1 MAGPSA
7 ISQNPQWTSRFAFL
21 MAAIGS
27 AVGLG
32 NLWRFPFQ
40 TGQNGG
46 SAFVFIYLLSVII
59 VAYPILVGEISIGRH
74 KGLSA
79 VGSTSQLAK
88 DAGRSSGWGLV
99 GLVGVAA
106 AYLILAT
113 YSVVA
118 GQVMAYSIMSF
129 MGEFAA
135 PAAGAAASS
144 PPSLYAGAGHAI
156 LWHTLFMAA
165 TIWIVSR
172 GLSGGIE
179 RVVTILMP
187 MFFVMLAGVSIYSL
201 ASGASGDAIAYLFTP
216 RFSELTPVVVLAA
229 LGQAFFSIGVG
240 MSLMITYGSF
250 LDKKENIA
258 SSGGIVAG
266 ADTLV
271 AIIAGLMIFPIVFA
285 NGLDPAAG
293 MSLIFSALPN
303 VFASMPAGSI
313 IGGVF
318 FLLAFVAALTSSI
331 AMLLAASLVGEEQL
345 KLGKVTSAVAFGGVA
360 WVIGAFTIIK
370 PAAGPA
376 LDFVS
381 GSVILP
387 LGALLV
393 AVFAG
398 WIVPRTV
405 MRGELQNASDGVFG
419 FWRIMVRYVAPIIV
433 FVTLLLGLD
442 AKFGFGLNAFI
453 AASGAS

>member
-1 MAGPSA
+1 MASPPTST
-7 ISQNPQWTSRFAFL
+7 SNPQWSSRFAFL

-46 SAFVFIYLLSVII
+46 SAFVFVYLLAVIV
-59 VAYPILVGEISIGRH
+59 VAYPILVGEIAIGRH

-79 VGSTSQLAK
+79 VGSTSRLAT
-88 DAGRSSGWGLV
+88 DAGKTSGWGIV
-99 GLVGVAA
+99 GLVGVIA

-118 GQVMAYSIMSF
+118 GQVMAYSLMSF
-129 MGEFAA
+129 MGEFANQS
-135 PAAGAAASS
+135 AAVKAA
-144 PPSLYAGAGHAI
+144 PSLYAGSTHAI
-156 LWHTLFMAA
+156 LWHTLFMSA

-172 GLSGGIE
+172 GLTGGIE

-187 MFFVMLAGVSIYSL
+187 MFFVMLTGVSIYAL
-201 ASGASGDAIAYLFTP
+201 TTGASGQTLTYLFAP

-271 AIIAGLMIFPIVFA
+271 AIVAGLMIFPIVFA

-293 MSLIFSALPN
+293 MGLIFNALPT
-303 VFASMPAGSI
+303 VFAGMPAGSI
-313 IGGVF
+313 IGGLF

-345 KLGKVTSAVAFGGVA
+345 KLGKVTSAVVFGVVA
-360 WVIGAFTIIK
+360 WAIGAFTIIK
-370 PAAGPA
+370 PTAGPA

-398 WIVPRTV
+398 WIVPRV
-405 MRGELQNASDGVFG
+405 IMRGELQNAGDGVFR
-419 FWRIMVRYVAPIIV
+419 FWRMMVRYVAPIIV

-442 AKFGFGLNAFI
+442 AKFGFGLNAFV
-453 AASGAS
+453 ATLGAQ

>member
-1 MAGPSA
+1 MAGPQA
-7 ISQNPQWTSRFAFL
+7 GNGNPQWSSRFAFL

-27 AVGLG
+27 SVGLG

-46 SAFVFIYLLSVII
+46 SAFVFVYLLSVVV

-79 VGSTSQLAK
+79 VGSTSQLAV
-88 DAGRSSGWGLV
+88 DAGKTSGWGIV
-99 GLVGVAA
+99 GLIGVIA

-118 GQVMAYSIMSF
+118 GQVMAYSMMSF
-129 MGEFAA
+129 MGEFANQST
-135 PAAGAAASS
+135 GAATSS
-144 PPSLYAGAGHAI
+144 PSLYAGPTHAI
-156 LWHTLFMAA
+156 LWHTLFMGA

-172 GLSGGIE
+172 GLTSGIE

-187 MFFVMLAGVSIYSL
+187 MFFIMLTGVSIYAL
-201 ASGASGDAIAYLFTP
+201 TTGASGQAVTYLFAP

-240 MSLMITYGSF
+240 ASLMITYGSF
-250 LDKKENIA
+250 LNKKENIA
-258 SSGGIVAG
+258 SSAGIVAG
-266 ADTLV
+266 TDTLV
-271 AIIAGLMIFPIVFA
+271 AIVAGLMIFPIVFA
-285 NGLDPAAG
+285 NSLDPAAG
-293 MSLIFSALPN
+293 MGLIFSALPR

-313 IGGVF
+313 IGGLF

-345 KLGKVTSAVAFGGVA
+345 KLGKVTSAFAFGAVA

-370 PAAGPA
+370 PTAGPA

-398 WIVPRTV
+398 WIVPRAI
-405 MRGELQNASDGVFG
+405 MRGELQNAGDSVFR
-419 FWRIMVRYVAPIIV
+419 FWRFMVRYVAPVIV

-453 AASGAS
+453 ATLGAQ

>member
-1 MAGPSA
+1 MASPNASA
-7 ISQNPQWTSRFAFL
+7 STPQWSSRFAFL

-46 SAFVFIYLLSVII
+46 SAFVFVYLLAVIV
-59 VAYPILVGEISIGRH
+59 VAYPILVGEIAIGRH

-79 VGSTSQLAK
+79 VGSTSRLAT
-88 DAGRSSGWGLV
+88 DAGKTSSWGIV
-99 GLVGVAA
+99 GLIGVIA

-118 GQVMAYSIMSF
+118 GQVMAYSVMSF
-129 MGEFAA
+129 MGEFANQSA
-135 PAAGAAASS
+135 DAAATA
-144 PPSLYAGAGHAI
+144 PSLYAGTTHAI
-156 LWHTLFMAA
+156 LWHTLFMSA
-165 TIWIVSR
+165 TILIVSR

-187 MFFVMLAGVSIYSL
+187 MFFIMLTGVSIYAL
-201 ASGASGDAIAYLFTP
+201 TTGASGQALTYLFAP

-258 SSGGIVAG
+258 SASGIVAG

-271 AIIAGLMIFPIVFA
+271 AIVAGLMIFPIVFA

-293 MSLIFSALPN
+293 MGLIFNALPT

-313 IGGVF
+313 IGGLF

-345 KLGKVTSAVAFGGVA
+345 KLGKVTSAVAFGVVA
-360 WVIGAFTIIK
+360 WAIGAFTIIK

-398 WIVPRTV
+398 WIVPRV
-405 MRGELQNASDGVFG
+405 IMRGELQNAGDGVFR
-419 FWRIMVRYVAPIIV
+419 FWRMMVRYVAPIIV

-453 AASGAS
+453 ATLGA